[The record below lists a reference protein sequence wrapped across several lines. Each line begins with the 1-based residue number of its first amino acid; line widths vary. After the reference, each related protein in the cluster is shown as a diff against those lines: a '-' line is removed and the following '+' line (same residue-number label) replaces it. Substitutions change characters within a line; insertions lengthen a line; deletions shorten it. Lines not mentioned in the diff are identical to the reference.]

1 MEVEFNMAV
10 IKLEF
15 NVANVIER
23 EEVDEL
29 YFYLVDSLLAP
40 VEVVVSDFGLN
51 LFKILE
57 VTFPFSNY

>member
-1 MEVEFNMAV
+1 MEVKHIMAV

-15 NVANVIER
+15 NVVNVIER

-29 YFYLVDSLLAP
+29 YFYLVDSLLAL

>member
-1 MEVEFNMAV
+1 MEVKHIMAV

-15 NVANVIER
+15 IVVNVIVL

-29 YFYLVDSLLAP
+29 YFYLVDSLLAL
-40 VEVVVSDFGLN
+40 VEEVVSDFGLN